1 MTVLIIIILVTAIFK
16 LGQYALRKG
25 MMIEQN
31 NELMKNMQ
39 KWEKK
44 QNKNKS

>member
-1 MTVLIIIILVTAIFK
+1 MTVLTIIILVTAIFK

-31 NELMKNMQ
+31 KELMKNMQ
-39 KWEKK
+39 EWEEK
-44 QNKNKS
+44 QKKNKS